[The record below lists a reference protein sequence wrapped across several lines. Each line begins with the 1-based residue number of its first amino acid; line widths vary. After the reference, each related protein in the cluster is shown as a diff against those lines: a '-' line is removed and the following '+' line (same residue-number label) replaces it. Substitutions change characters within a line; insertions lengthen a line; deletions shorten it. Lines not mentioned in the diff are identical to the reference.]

1 MRNSWI
7 LAKFAAQ
14 RTIFANIRLML
25 EFKNVSVSL
34 PDGNHSAHF
43 SLIAEKGELVCIHG
57 GKHTGKSEVLLSI
70 LGLRPLRSGFITFD
84 GELITH
90 EASPYFR
97 RMMAYVP
104 QYMPEGRIEI
114 REVCRYLRLDVPNDL
129 EDIKDKAVSSFSEQ
143 ELQAILLRLALE
155 QKREVV
161 LVDNAFPTPKTQEL
175 LGKLAETG
183 AEVIFTHEDDT
194 LPCDKLINL
203 EQ

>member
-1 MRNSWI
+1 
-7 LAKFAAQ
+7 
-14 RTIFANIRLML
+14 ML

-34 PDGNHSAHF
+34 PDGNQSSPF
-43 SLIAEKGELVCIHG
+43 SLIAEEGELVCIHG

-70 LGLRPLRSGFITFD
+70 LGLYPLQSGFITFD

-97 RMMAYVP
+97 KMMAYIP
-104 QYMPEGRIEI
+104 QYMPEGKIEI
-114 REVCRYLRLDVPNDL
+114 KELCRYLHLDIPNEL
-129 EDIKDKAVSSFSEQ
+129 KDIKDKPVSSFSQ
-143 ELQAILLRLALE
+143 EDLQAILLRIALE
-155 QKREVV
+155 LKREVV
-161 LVDNAFPTPKTQEL
+161 LVDNAFPTPQTQEL
-175 LGKLAETG
+175 LGKLAEAG